1 MKRAFPQIMCLEKFH
16 REKEKVRE
24 KGFVIA

>member
-16 REKEKVRE
+16 SEKK
-24 KGFVIA
+24 KFVKKAL